1 MNARKYGKNVDWVF
15 GGEFGSIQR
24 KTYWY
29 YSQMH
34 MTIDLLLII
43 MEISIKTYYDSA
55 AGLFHYT
62 GEGQKRDQTVS
73 HGNKRLRDAK
83 VDDTRVL
90 FVRQYIPKGKL

>member
-43 MEISIKTYYDSA
+43 MEISIKTITTVPQDFFTILTKVRRGTRPSA
-55 AGLFHYT
+55 TETNDFEMQRLTTLVYCFSGSTF
-62 GEGQKRDQTVS
+62 QKA
-73 HGNKRLRDAK
+73 N
-83 VDDTRVL
+83 
-90 FVRQYIPKGKL
+90 